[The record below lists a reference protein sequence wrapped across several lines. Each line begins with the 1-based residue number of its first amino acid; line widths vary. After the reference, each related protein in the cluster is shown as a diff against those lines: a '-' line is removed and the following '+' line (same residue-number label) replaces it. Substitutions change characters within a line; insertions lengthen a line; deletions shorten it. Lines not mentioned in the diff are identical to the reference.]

1 MKPRE
6 RLLTSLRHREPDR
19 IPLDLGAMMTTIETG
34 AYDKLKLHLGIEA
47 ETKTFMRDHVIPD
60 EQILKLLG
68 VDTRYVRMN
77 PSKSRKAPDDIG
89 DSYMD
94 EWGIVWGKSESS
106 LYYDPIDPPLAKVQS
121 LGELG
126 NYTFPN
132 PYDPKRVEGLREQA
146 EALYNNTDYAV
157 IADAPQ
163 QGIFE
168 TACLLR
174 GFGNFLEDLALRE
187 NFAKELL
194 SRICDFMI
202 GLYNHFLSAVGEY
215 VQVVIV
221 GDDVAMQDRPLIS
234 PLLYRR
240 VVKPFHGKLWS
251 SIKKRTEA
259 YLFLHACGSV
269 YPLIPDFIEL
279 GVDILNPVQVS
290 AADMSTQRLKKE
302 FGQKLTFW
310 GAIDTQKIL
319 PYGSPEEVELE
330 VKKTIED
337 LAPGGGYVLCAVH
350 NIQADVGPEN
360 ILTMYSSARKYGNY
374 PKKQ

>member
-6 RLLTSLRHREPDR
+6 RLLTSLRHKEPDR
-19 IPLDLGAMMTTIETG
+19 IPLDLGAMMTTIEAE
-34 AYDKLKLHLGIEA
+34 AYNKLKLHLGIEA
-47 ETKTFMRDHVIPD
+47 ETRTFMRDHVIPD
-60 EQILKLLG
+60 DQLLRLLG
-68 VDTRYVRMN
+68 GDTRYVRMN
-77 PSKSRKAPDDIG
+77 PSKIRKTPEDKG
-89 DSYMD
+89 DSYKD
-94 EWGIVWGKSESS
+94 EWGIIWKKSESS
-106 LYYDPIDPPLAKVQS
+106 LYYDPVDHPLANIQS
-121 LGELG
+121 PGDL
-126 NYTFPN
+126 NRYTLPD
-132 PYDPKRVEGLREQA
+132 PYEPKKVEGLRKRA
-146 EALYNNTDYAV
+146 ESLFNNTDYAI

-168 TACLLR
+168 TAFLLR

-187 NFAKELL
+187 NLVKELL

-202 GLYNHFLSAVGEY
+202 GLYDHFLSAVGEY

-221 GDDVAMQDRPLIS
+221 GDDVAMQDRLLIS
-234 PLLYRR
+234 PSLYRKL
-240 VVKPFHGKLWS
+240 VKPFHSKLWS
-251 SIKKRTEA
+251 FITNQTEA
-259 YLFLHACGSV
+259 YLFFHSCGSV

-290 AADMSTQRLKKE
+290 AADMSTLRLKKE
-302 FGQKLTFW
+302 FGEKLAFW

-319 PYGSPEEVELE
+319 PNGSPEEVELE
-330 VKKTIED
+330 VKKRIED

-374 PKKQ
+374 PIKQ